1 MILRHMFIRNTY
13 RKVAIPVNMRGES
26 ALYGVRF
33 SSYGIGPKEAKKGP
47 KKAFPQKIF
56 LTTFFW

>member
-1 MILRHMFIRNTY
+1 M
-13 RKVAIPVNMRGES
+13 VIPVNLRGEL

-33 SSYGIGPKEAKKGP
+33 SSYGIGAKEAKKGL
-47 KKAFPQKIF
+47 KKPFPQKIF